1 MTTPMVRDVMTA
13 DPITLDSGATA
24 VDAARAMRDSDIG
37 AIIVL
42 DGDGTCGIVTDR
54 DITIRVIAEGRDPA
68 TTKLG
73 DICSRDLTTLA
84 PTDSTQRAIE
94 LMREKAIRRIP
105 VVEGDQPV
113 GIVSLGD
120 VSVEQDAGDAL
131 ADISSAPAN
140 N

>member
-1 MTTPMVRDVMTA
+1 MATTMVRDVMTA

-42 DGDGTCGIVTDR
+42 DGDGACGIVTDR
-54 DITIRVIAEGRDPA
+54 DITIRAVADGDDVSTI
-68 TTKLG
+68 TLG
-73 DICSRDLTTLA
+73 SICSQNPTTITPDASIDEAL
-84 PTDSTQRAIE
+84 QI
-94 LMREKAIRRIP
+94 MRREDVRRLP
-105 VVEGDQPV
+105 VVEGNQPV

-120 VSVEQDAGDAL
+120 VSVEKDAGDAL